1 MSTWFSSLF
10 WITICWVFLVAP
22 ANLAAADLTHTA
34 PQWQILGRGISFAR
48 VEVIQEGEE
57 SEEPEVVTTLAV
69 VKIDPASNAFR
80 VFHHAPQGL
89 AAWQQ
94 ELQAP
99 IVFNASYYG
108 PGYQPV
114 GLIIADG
121 KAFGPANN
129 RHMRGMFVAEPKGI
143 SPDLPR
149 ATILDLRATTINPMN
164 LPWTQAVES
173 FPLLLDY
180 KGNIRVQDSDK
191 NSNRTV
197 IATDRVG
204 NILVF
209 NTSNRYFTLLEMARF
224 LKASKFEIDSALNLD
239 GGSEAQLLIK
249 TKNFEYFSPPAWE
262 NPIGSLLERQS
273 AILPTVVGV
282 FPRKD

>member
-10 WITICWVFLVAP
+10 RITICWVCLLAP
-22 ANLAAADLTHTA
+22 ANLGAADLTHTS
-34 PQWQILGRGISFAR
+34 PQWRTLGRGLSFTR
-48 VEVIQEGEE
+48 VEVIREGEDR
-57 SEEPEVVTTLAV
+57 EVVATLAV

-80 VFHHAPQGL
+80 VFHHAPQSIT
-89 AAWQQ
+89 AWQQ

-108 PGYQPV
+108 PGYEPV

-121 KAFGPANN
+121 KASGPANN
-129 RHMRGMFVAEPKGI
+129 RQMRGMFVAEPKGI

-149 ATILDLRATTINPMN
+149 ATILDLLATPINPKN
-164 LPWTQAVES
+164 LPWTQGVQS

-180 KGNIRVQDSDK
+180 KGNIRVRDSDK
-191 NSNRTV
+191 KSDRTV

-209 NTSNRYFTLLEMARF
+209 NTSNRYFTLREMAQF
-224 LKASKFEIDSALNLD
+224 LKASKFEIDSAMNLD

-249 TKNFEYFSPPAWE
+249 TKDFEYFSPPAWE
-262 NPIGSLLERQS
+262 NPIGSLLDRK
-273 AILPTVVGV
+273 IHFLPTVVGV

>member
-1 MSTWFSSLF
+1 VSTWFSSLF
-10 WITICWVFLVAP
+10 WITICWVCLLAP
-22 ANLAAADLTHTA
+22 ANLGAADLTHTS
-34 PQWQILGRGISFAR
+34 PQWQTLGRGLSFTR
-48 VEVIQEGEE
+48 VEVIREGEDR
-57 SEEPEVVTTLAV
+57 EVVATLAV

-80 VFHHAPQGL
+80 VFHHAPQSIT
-89 AAWQQ
+89 AWQQ

-108 PGYQPV
+108 PGYEPV

-121 KAFGPANN
+121 KASGPANN
-129 RHMRGMFVAEPKGI
+129 RQMRGMFVAEPKGI

-149 ATILDLRATTINPMN
+149 ATILDLLATPINPKN
-164 LPWTQAVES
+164 LPWTQGVQS

-180 KGNIRVQDSDK
+180 KGNIRVRDSDK
-191 NSNRTV
+191 KSDRTV

-209 NTSNRYFTLLEMARF
+209 NTSNRYFTLREMAQF
-224 LKASKFEIDSALNLD
+224 LKASKFEIDSAMNLD

-249 TKNFEYFSPPAWE
+249 TKDFEYFSPPAWE
-262 NPIGSLLERQS
+262 NPIGSLLDRKSQF
-273 AILPTVVGV
+273 LPTVVGV

>member
-1 MSTWFSSLF
+1 VSTWFASLV
-10 WITICWVFLVAP
+10 WITICWVCLLAP
-22 ANLAAADLTHTA
+22 ANLGAADLTHTS
-34 PQWQILGRGISFAR
+34 PQWQTLGRGLSFTR
-48 VEVIQEGEE
+48 VEVIREGEDR
-57 SEEPEVVTTLAV
+57 EVVATLAV

-80 VFHHAPQGL
+80 VFHHAPQSIT
-89 AAWQQ
+89 AWQQ

-108 PGYQPV
+108 PGYEPV

-121 KAFGPANN
+121 KASGPANN
-129 RHMRGMFVAEPKGI
+129 RQMRGMFVAEPKGI

-149 ATILDLRATTINPMN
+149 ATILDLLATPINPKN
-164 LPWTQAVES
+164 LPWTQGVQS

-180 KGNIRVQDSDK
+180 KGNIRVRDSDK
-191 NSNRTV
+191 KSDRTV

-209 NTSNRYFTLLEMARF
+209 NTSNRYFTLREMAQF
-224 LKASKFEIDSALNLD
+224 LKSSKFEIDSAMNLD

-249 TKNFEYFSPPAWE
+249 TKDFEYFSPPAWE
-262 NPIGSLLERQS
+262 NPIGSLLDRKSQF
-273 AILPTVVGV
+273 LPTVVGV

>member
-1 MSTWFSSLF
+1 VSTWFSSLF
-10 WITICWVFLVAP
+10 WITICWVCLLAP
-22 ANLAAADLTHTA
+22 ANLGAADLTHTS
-34 PQWQILGRGISFAR
+34 PQWQTLGRGLSFTR
-48 VEVIQEGEE
+48 VEVIREGEDR
-57 SEEPEVVTTLAV
+57 EVVATLAV

-80 VFHHAPQGL
+80 VFHHAPQSIT
-89 AAWQQ
+89 AWQQ

-121 KAFGPANN
+121 RASGPANN
-129 RHMRGMFVAEPKGI
+129 RQMRGMFVAEPKGI

-149 ATILDLRATTINPMN
+149 ATILDLLATPINPKN
-164 LPWTQAVES
+164 LPWTQGVQS

-180 KGNIRVQDSDK
+180 KGNIRVRDSDK
-191 NSNRTV
+191 KSDRTV

-209 NTSNRYFTLLEMARF
+209 NTSNRYFTLREMAQF
-224 LKASKFEIDSALNLD
+224 LKASKFEIDSAMNLD

-249 TKNFEYFSPPAWE
+249 TKDFEYFSPPAWE
-262 NPIGSLLERQS
+262 NPIGSLLDRKSQF
-273 AILPTVVGV
+273 LPTVVGV

>member
-1 MSTWFSSLF
+1 VSTWFSSLF
-10 WITICWVFLVAP
+10 WITICWVCLLAP
-22 ANLAAADLTHTA
+22 ANLGAADLTHTS
-34 PQWQILGRGISFAR
+34 PQWQTLGRGLSFTR
-48 VEVIQEGEE
+48 VEVIREGEDR
-57 SEEPEVVTTLAV
+57 EVVATLAV

-80 VFHHAPQGL
+80 VFHHAPQSIT
-89 AAWQQ
+89 AWQQ

-121 KAFGPANN
+121 RASGPANN
-129 RHMRGMFVAEPKGI
+129 RQMRGMFVAEPKGI

-149 ATILDLRATTINPMN
+149 ATILDLLATPVNPKN
-164 LPWTQAVES
+164 LPWTQGVQS

-180 KGNIRVQDSDK
+180 KGNIRVRDSEK

-209 NTSNRYFTLLEMARF
+209 NTSNSYFTLREMAQF
-224 LKASKFEIDSALNLD
+224 LKASKFEIDSAMNLD

-262 NPIGSLLERQS
+262 NPIGSLLDRES
-273 AILPTVVGV
+273 AFLPTVVGV

>member
-1 MSTWFSSLF
+1 VSTWFFSLF
-10 WITICWVFLVAP
+10 WITICWVCLLAP
-22 ANLAAADLTHTA
+22 ANLGAADLTHTS
-34 PQWQILGRGISFAR
+34 PQWQTLGRGLSFTR
-48 VEVIQEGEE
+48 VEVIREGEDR
-57 SEEPEVVTTLAV
+57 EVVAALAV

-80 VFHHAPQGL
+80 VFHHAPQSIT
-89 AAWQQ
+89 AWQQ

-121 KAFGPANN
+121 RASGPANN
-129 RHMRGMFVAEPKGI
+129 RQMRGMFVAEPKGI

-149 ATILDLRATTINPMN
+149 ATILDLLATPVNPKN
-164 LPWTQAVES
+164 LPWTQGVQS

-180 KGNIRVQDSDK
+180 KGNIRVRDSEK

-209 NTSNRYFTLLEMARF
+209 NTSNSYFTLREMAQF
-224 LKASKFEIDSALNLD
+224 LKASKFEIDSAMNLD

-262 NPIGSLLERQS
+262 NPIGSLLDRES
-273 AILPTVVGV
+273 AFLPTVVGV

>member
-1 MSTWFSSLF
+1 MSTWFSNLF
-10 WITICWVFLVAP
+10 WITICWVCLLAP
-22 ANLAAADLTHTA
+22 ANLGAADLTHTS
-34 PQWQILGRGISFAR
+34 PQWQTLGRGLSFTR
-48 VEVIQEGEE
+48 VEVIREGEDR
-57 SEEPEVVTTLAV
+57 EVVAALAV

-80 VFHHAPQGL
+80 VFHHAPQSIT
-89 AAWQQ
+89 AWQQ

-121 KAFGPANN
+121 RASGPANN
-129 RHMRGMFVAEPKGI
+129 RQMRGMFVAEPKGI

-149 ATILDLRATTINPMN
+149 ATILDLLATPVNPKN
-164 LPWTQAVES
+164 LPWTQGVQS

-180 KGNIRVQDSDK
+180 KGNIRVRDSEK

-209 NTSNRYFTLLEMARF
+209 NTSNSYFTLREMAQF
-224 LKASKFEIDSALNLD
+224 LKASKFEIDSAMNLD

-262 NPIGSLLERQS
+262 NPIGSLLDRES
-273 AILPTVVGV
+273 AFLPTVVGV